1 MISLHDKQRI
11 LKSGLHLVQKKIS
24 KQVYQ
29 SFKSIDWNK
38 EKLSDVDFSEYEA
51 MIELEKKVSLFFGED
66 WMTAAKLNHNEYKR
80 VKRLKLKMNEAITTN
95 KALFLTL
102 TFSSDTLA
110 KTSFQTR
117 RRYVA
122 RYLKSQ
128 SAFYIA
134 NVDFGATNGREH
146 YHAVLVGRSVDYAL
160 WREYGAIKGIKVR
173 PTKNDTTRIAKY
185 VAKLSNHSI
194 KETTHQVRLIYSR

>member
-1 MISLHDKQRI
+1 MIPLHDKQRV
-11 LKSGLHLVQKKIS
+11 LKSGLHLLQKKLS
-24 KQVYQ
+24 KAIYVAGRLNLQPD
-29 SFKSIDWNK
+29 SK
-38 EKLSDVDFSEYEA
+38 SEYLALLNYETDLNA
-51 MIELEKKVSLFFGED
+51 IYGSD
-66 WMTAAKLNHNEYKR
+66 WRIATKLNHNEYKR
-80 VKRLKLKMNEAITTN
+80 VRRLRLKMNEAITTN

-122 RYLKSQ
+122 RYLKTQ

-134 NVDFGATNGREH
+134 NVDFGATKGREH

-185 VAKLSNHSI
+185 VAKLSNHAI
-194 KETTHQVRLIYSR
+194 KESAQQVRLIYSR